1 MPTPMKRITTGRMI
15 SKRRLINLQS
25 LQMMVRSG
33 VVRRAD
39 STPPLSLSRTH
50 MQLLD
55 GQVRVVRKESVSEQG
70 WLSRIIL
77 GRKAQPVLVKRS

>member
-1 MPTPMKRITTGRMI
+1 MPTPMKRQAIGKVI
-15 SKRRLINLQS
+15 SRRRVVSVHS

-39 STPPLSLSRTH
+39 ALPPIPLSRTRVQMSEEH
-50 MQLLD
+50 
-55 GQVRVVRKESVSEQG
+55 QVVAPDEAVSEQG

-77 GRKAQPVLVKRS
+77 GRKTHPVLVKRS

>member
-1 MPTPMKRITTGRMI
+1 MPTPMKRQAIGKVI
-15 SKRRLINLQS
+15 SKRRVVNIQS

-39 STPPLSLSRTH
+39 VLPPIPLSRT
-50 MQLLD
+50 
-55 GQVRVVRKESVSEQG
+55 RVQALEEHQAVAPDEAVSEQG

-77 GRKAQPVLVKRS
+77 GRKAHPVLVKRS

>member
-1 MPTPMKRITTGRMI
+1 MPVPTKRTATGKMV
-15 SKRRLINLQS
+15 SKRRVVTFQS
-25 LQMMVRSG
+25 LQMMVSSG

-39 STPPLSLSRTH
+39 SMPPLPLSRTRV
-50 MQLLD
+50 QLPD
-55 GQVRVVRKESVSEQG
+55 GQARAVRKESMSEQG

>member
-1 MPTPMKRITTGRMI
+1 MPTPMKRRATGRVMP
-15 SKRRLINLQS
+15 KRKIVNLQS

-39 STPPLSLSRTH
+39 SMPPLPIRTTRIQ
-50 MQLLD
+50 MAD
-55 GQVRVVRKESVSEQG
+55 GQRGVARKESVSEQG

-77 GRKAQPVLVKRS
+77 GRRAQPVVMKRS

>member
-1 MPTPMKRITTGRMI
+1 MPTPMTRRAIGKTIPKRVVV
-15 SKRRLINLQS
+15 NLQS

-39 STPPLSLSRTH
+39 SMPPLPIRTTRIH
-50 MQLLD
+50 MAD
-55 GQVRVVRKESVSEQG
+55 GQQRAVRKESVSEQG

-77 GRKAQPVLVKRS
+77 GRKTQPVAVKRS

>member
-1 MPTPMKRITTGRMI
+1 MPTPMKRRATGKAI
-15 SKRRLINLQS
+15 AKRLVVNLQS

-39 STPPLSLSRTH
+39 SMPPLPIRTTRI
-50 MQLLD
+50 QPVD
-55 GQVRVVRKESVSEQG
+55 GQRRVVRKESVSEQG

-77 GRKAQPVLVKRS
+77 GRRAQPVAVKRS